1 MAIKPNFT
9 QADVQ
14 KRFNKF
20 LEVVERRQIDRLKM
34 LGEMCI
40 TRAREIP
47 ASIGFTDQTGN
58 LRSSIGYTIFNDG
71 VAIHESFEQVK
82 EGAEGVATG
91 RMIAE
96 KIGDRYQGKGL
107 VLVVVAGMNYAI
119 YLEAKGR
126 DVLTSAEQLAQQE
139 LPRMLSEL
147 VSNINKAL

>member
-1 MAIKPNFT
+1 
-9 QADVQ
+9 
-14 KRFNKF
+14 
-20 LEVVERRQIDRLKM
+20 
-34 LGEMCI
+34 
-40 TRAREIP
+40 
-47 ASIGFTDQTGN
+47 
-58 LRSSIGYTIFNDG
+58 
-71 VAIHESFEQVK
+71 VK